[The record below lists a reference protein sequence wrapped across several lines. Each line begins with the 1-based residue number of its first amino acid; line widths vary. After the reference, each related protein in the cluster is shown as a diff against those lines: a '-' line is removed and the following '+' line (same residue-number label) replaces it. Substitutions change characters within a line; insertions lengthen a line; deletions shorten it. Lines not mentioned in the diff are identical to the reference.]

1 VNSLRLVGV
10 ALVSALGLVGVGF
23 AQQASG
29 LQAAQLRELFLQLDI
44 NHDGAIEKA
53 EVPASAQASFERLL
67 KQGDENHNGQL
78 EAQEYRAVLE
88 QLKEF
93 GEQARKKA
101 VQRFQLMDKDHD
113 GKVSREE
120 FTGPKERFDLL
131 DKDADGFLTE
141 TEFLTNVQAKAA
153 VKAKAVTK
161 KKAVAA
167 KKAV

>member
-10 ALVSALGLVGVGF
+10 ALVSALGLVGVGL

-101 VQRFQLMDKDHD
+101 VQRFRLMERSTTAR
-113 GKVSREE
+113 SRGRSSPGRKSGS
-120 FTGPKERFDLL
+120 TSSTRMPM
-131 DKDADGFLTE
+131 AS
-141 TEFLTNVQAKAA
+141 
-153 VKAKAVTK
+153 
-161 KKAVAA
+161 
-167 KKAV
+167 